1 LKPGPYHRLDGGVRF
16 DRDRR
21 ERAAISRR
29 AWIVAG
35 VGLALVGL
43 LPALA
48 LLTLAGLPPAF
59 AALFLAIPAA
69 VGVWALWRRRTGP
82 LSRRAKRSIGAA
94 LLFTFVIPIIPG
106 LLLWVY
112 AGLLPRD

>member
-1 LKPGPYHRLDGGVRF
+1 M
-16 DRDRR
+16 
-21 ERAAISRR
+21 SRR
-29 AWIVAG
+29 AWIFAG
-35 VGLALVGL
+35 VVLALVGL

-69 VGVWALWRRRTGP
+69 AGVWALWRRRTGP
-82 LSRRAKRSIGAA
+82 LSRRAKWSIGSA
-94 LLFTFVIPIIPG
+94 LFFTFVLPVIPG

-112 AGLLPRD
+112 AGLLPRS